1 MRQDLG
7 KGSKTMPSYSHL
19 SVFRMGI
26 KKQYSEVQIRLLAEQ
41 TNSANVLINLWPSN
55 SKREIVHLTLSF
67 FCS

>member
-55 SKREIVHLTLSF
+55 SKT
-67 FCS
+67 